1 METMK
6 LTISFIKKLQPGKA
20 ARYADTEV
28 PGLQVRVSATRV
40 SYYFRKRHNYKVY
53 EFLVGHHPDIMLEEA
68 RNMALE
74 KLAALANY
82 EDISS
87 PVVRQQ
93 PTVKEA
99 ISLWLQTQTNKAKAI
114 SSVKCFICIEN
125 KKIAELVPQDIERI
139 FYGMKNTP
147 SAANHAVRYLKCAI
161 NKIYRKIKTENPVPF
176 LFDGIE
182 KYPSKI
188 RHRVMTESEAPLIIN
203 KLKEYIAYPRFSDQA
218 KAILLMI
225 YTGQRRS
232 RVLGISAEQ
241 IDIEFERW
249 HVPGNDYKRPVELSL
264 NNYAWEIIQKQ
275 LEIRPTGHL
284 FLWRGKPMKDCRKTL
299 LAVCRECGIENLHL
313 HDLRRSLGTWM
324 LSSGASIEEVSKTLG
339 HSSIRV
345 TEQVYAHLLGS
356 RGREATTAAIDAM
369 LKGKV

>member
-1 METMK
+1 MKTVK
-6 LTISFIKKLQPGKA
+6 LTISFIKKLVPGKVE
-20 ARYADTEV
+20 RYSDTEV
-28 PGLQVRVSATRV
+28 PGLQVRVSATKI
-40 SYYFRKRHNYKVY
+40 SYYFRKRHNYKVH
-53 EFLVGHHPDIMLEEA
+53 EFVLGTHPDIMLEEA

-74 KLAALANY
+74 RLAALSNY
-82 EDISS
+82 DDISS
-87 PVVRQQ
+87 PVVRRQ

-99 ISLWLQTQTNKAKAI
+99 IALWLETQKDKAKAI
-114 SSVKCFICIEN
+114 SSIKCFTPLEN
-125 KKIAELVPQDIERI
+125 KKIAELVPADIERI

-161 NKIYRKIKTENPVPF
+161 NKIYRKLKTENPVPF
-176 LFDGIE
+176 LFDGIV
-182 KYPSKI
+182 KYPQKA
-188 RHRVMTESEAPLIIN
+188 RYRVMTEAEAPLIIN
-203 KLKEYIAYPRFSDQA
+203 KLKEYTRKGMYQDQA

-232 RVLGISAEQ
+232 RVLGIAVDQ
-241 IDIEFERW
+241 IDTDLKIW
-249 HVPGNDYKRPVELSL
+249 HVPGNDIKRPVNLPLNDFAWKLIAEQMELHPSG
-264 NNYAWEIIQKQ
+264 Y
-275 LEIRPTGHL
+275 L

-324 LSSGASIEEVSKTLG
+324 LSSGASIEMVSKTLG

-356 RGREATTAAIDAM
+356 RGREATTTAIDAM

>member
-1 METMK
+1 
-6 LTISFIKKLQPGKA
+6 
-20 ARYADTEV
+20 
-28 PGLQVRVSATRV
+28 
-40 SYYFRKRHNYKVY
+40 
-53 EFLVGHHPDIMLEEA
+53 
-68 RNMALE
+68 
-74 KLAALANY
+74 
-82 EDISS
+82 
-87 PVVRQQ
+87 
-93 PTVKEA
+93 
-99 ISLWLQTQTNKAKAI
+99 
-114 SSVKCFICIEN
+114 
-125 KKIAELVPQDIERI
+125 
-139 FYGMKNTP
+139 MKNTP

-161 NKIYRKIKTENPVPF
+161 NKIYKKIKAENPVPF
-176 LFDGIE
+176 LFDGIV
-182 KYPSKI
+182 KYPQKA
-188 RHRVMTESEAPLIIN
+188 RYRVMTETEAPQIIN
-203 KLKEYIAYPRFSDQA
+203 KLIEYTKKGMYSEQA

-232 RVLGISAEQ
+232 RVLGISVEQ
-241 IDIEFERW
+241 LDVDLKLW

-324 LSSGASIEEVSKTLG
+324 LSSGATIEEVSKTLG

-356 RGREATTAAIDAM
+356 RGREATTTAIDAM